1 MTIMASMQ
9 AARGGMW
16 EASVSFASSAAKVA
30 NAGLGRRSVAEVDGQ
45 APVGDAVPPL
55 DVNLPAEMVI
65 QRLAQHQLQAN
76 LTSYRT
82 ADSMVRAVIDL
93 FA

>member
-1 MTIMASMQ
+1 MTITASMQ

-16 EASVSFASSAAKVA
+16 EASARFATSAAKVA
-30 NAGLGRRSVAEVDGQ
+30 EAGLARRSVAEVDGQ
-45 APVGDAVPPL
+45 APVADAVPL
-55 DVNLPAEMVI
+55 LGVNLPAEMVI

-82 ADSMVRAVIDL
+82 ADSMVRSVIDII
-93 FA
+93 A